1 MVCGVVLVVVVL
13 VAMAVE
19 GPGGCNGG
27 RPRPDCEGAGTGDD
41 EEGAADALES
51 AVEGAEAPAGGSVR
65 AGATTAVVDD
75 DVAVACWRL
84 SRTHMPPCIHD
95 PGCPRPRAK
104 RASGAGKKKRIK

>member
-95 PGCPRPRAK
+95 PAGDAHDLEQ
-104 RASGAGKKKRIK
+104 SGPAGPGKKKE